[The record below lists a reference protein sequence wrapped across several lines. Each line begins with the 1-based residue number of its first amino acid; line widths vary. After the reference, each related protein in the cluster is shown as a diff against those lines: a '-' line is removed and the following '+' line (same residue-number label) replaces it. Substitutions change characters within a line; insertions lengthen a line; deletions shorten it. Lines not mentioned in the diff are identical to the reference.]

1 MKEIVHASGVATV
14 VILATVL
21 GSGIAM
27 AQTAAERAA
36 CQADFEKLCAGVEP
50 GGGRVVECLAKQL
63 DKLTPQCKAV
73 VEAHMPK

>member
-1 MKEIVHASGVATV
+1 MRVLFVVVALATTLGAGVA
-14 VILATVL
+14 L
-21 GSGIAM
+21 

-36 CQADFEKLCAGVEP
+36 CQADFEKFCPGVEP

-63 DKLTPQCKAV
+63 DKLTPECKAV